1 MQETKNSSWYS
12 TVAGAL
18 FAFGGVMELFQWLRI
33 LRFMS
38 FSDYVQ
44 MLIWVASCA
53 VLAFALLTKRRD
65 IFLPVGFAL
74 AGIACLFFLNFRNVL
89 LLLGNWGMAF
99 LAVVFVTDYLPQLRE
114 QVKKFWFIPPAVVA
128 LATVLSIGGVWFV
141 AFLRLLAT
149 CAGMFLAAM
158 WVAYPEGL
166 PQQTVSTS
174 AETESSPA
182 TAASEIYCGLVK
194 HILLLLF
201 TCGIWLYIWIYRVT
215 GYTNNVEGEENR
227 NPTNKLLLC
236 LFVPFYVIYWMYK
249 TAQRL
254 DKMAAAKNI
263 PSDLSTLCLIL
274 AIFVPIIPPILM
286 QDKLNAIGD
295 YQAKGMPVCMIG
307 DGINDAPAL
316 KKANVGV
323 AMGGIGSDIAVDAA
337 DIVLVDDDVKELPHL
352 IALSKRMLTTIKVN
366 MSFSM
371 ILNFI
376 AIILAMLG
384 ILNPVFGALVH
395 NAGSVLVIINSAFL
409 LKWKRRAA

>member
-1 MQETKNSSWYS
+1 MQETKNSSRYS

-74 AGIACLFFLNFRNVL
+74 AGIACLFYLSFSNVL

-114 QVKKFWFIPPAVVA
+114 QMKKLWFIPPAVMA
-128 LATVLSIGGVWFV
+128 LATLLSIDSVRFLFLV
-141 AFLRLLAT
+141 LVFLRMLVI
-149 CAGMFLAAM
+149 CAGTFLAAM
-158 WVAYPEGL
+158 WIAYPEGL
-166 PQQTVSTS
+166 PQQTVSAS
-174 AETESSPA
+174 AETGST
-182 TAASEIYCGLVK
+182 TAAPAPEVYCGLVK

-215 GYTNNVEGEENR
+215 GYTNNVQGEENR
-227 NPTNKLLLC
+227 DPTNKLLLC

-286 QDKLNAIGD
+286 QDKLNAIV
-295 YQAKGMPVCMIG
+295 APTATPAAPV
-307 DGINDAPAL
+307 APAP
-316 KKANVGV
+316 APAAAPTSV
-323 AMGGIGSDIAVDAA
+323 SEAA
-337 DIVLVDDDVKELPHL
+337 DDLLKLKELL
-352 IALSKRMLTTIKVN
+352 DA
-366 MSFSM
+366 
-371 ILNFI
+371 
-376 AIILAMLG
+376 G
-384 ILNPVFGALVH
+384 ILTQEEFDAKKKQ
-395 NAGSVLVIINSAFL
+395 L
-409 LKWKRRAA
+409 LGL

>member
-18 FAFGGVMELFQWLRI
+18 FALGGVMELFQWLSVF
-33 LRFMS
+33 RFMS
-38 FSDYVQ
+38 FGGHVQ
-44 MLIWVASCA
+44 MLIWVASYA

-74 AGIACLFFLNFRNVL
+74 AGIACLFYLSFSNVL

-114 QVKKFWFIPPAVVA
+114 QMKKLWFIPPAVMA
-128 LATVLSIGGVWFV
+128 LATLLSIDSVRFLFLV
-141 AFLRLLAT
+141 LVFLRMLVI
-149 CAGMFLAAM
+149 CAGTFLAAM

-166 PQQTVSTS
+166 PQQTVSAS
-174 AETESSPA
+174 AETGST
-182 TAASEIYCGLVK
+182 TAAPAPEVYCGLVK

-215 GYTNNVEGEENR
+215 GYTNNVQGEENR
-227 NPTNKLLLC
+227 DPTNKLLLC

-286 QDKLNAIGD
+286 QDKLNDIVTGR
-295 YQAKGMPVCMIG
+295 V
-307 DGINDAPAL
+307 APA
-316 KKANVGV
+316 APAAAPVPAAAPTSV
-323 AMGGIGSDIAVDAA
+323 SEAA
-337 DIVLVDDDVKELPHL
+337 DDLLKLKELL
-352 IALSKRMLTTIKVN
+352 DA
-366 MSFSM
+366 
-371 ILNFI
+371 
-376 AIILAMLG
+376 G
-384 ILNPVFGALVH
+384 ILTQEEFDAKKKQ
-395 NAGSVLVIINSAFL
+395 L
-409 LKWKRRAA
+409 LGL

>member
-1 MQETKNSSWYS
+1 MQETKNSSRYS

-18 FAFGGVMELFQWLRI
+18 FAFGGVLQIVQWGVF
-33 LRFMS
+33 RFGLGIWPAG
-38 FSDYVQ
+38 YNVQ
-44 MLIWVASCA
+44 MLIWVASYA

-74 AGIACLFFLNFRNVL
+74 AGIACLFHMSFTNVL

-128 LATVLSIGGVWFV
+128 LATVLSIGGLWFV

-149 CAGMFLAAM
+149 CATCAGTFLAAM

-166 PQQTVSTS
+166 PQQTVSAS
-174 AETESSPA
+174 AETGGTTTTPA
-182 TAASEIYCGLVK
+182 PEVYCGLVK

-215 GYTNNVEGEENR
+215 GYTNNVQGEENR

-286 QDKLNAIGD
+286 QDKLNDIVTGRVA
-295 YQAKGMPVCMIG
+295 PV
-307 DGINDAPAL
+307 APA
-316 KKANVGV
+316 AAPAPAPAAAPASV
-323 AMGGIGSDIAVDAA
+323 SEAA
-337 DIVLVDDDVKELPHL
+337 DDLLKLKELL
-352 IALSKRMLTTIKVN
+352 DA
-366 MSFSM
+366 
-371 ILNFI
+371 
-376 AIILAMLG
+376 G
-384 ILNPVFGALVH
+384 ILTQEEFDTKKKQ
-395 NAGSVLVIINSAFL
+395 L
-409 LKWKRRAA
+409 LGL

>member
-1 MQETKNSSWYS
+1 MQEAKNSSWYS

-18 FAFGGVMELFQWLRI
+18 FAFAGVMQIVQWRVF
-33 LRFMS
+33 RFGLGIAPAS
-38 FSDYVQ
+38 YNIQ
-44 MLIWVASCA
+44 MLIWVASYA

-74 AGIACLFFLNFRNVL
+74 AGIACLFSLNFRNVL
-89 LLLGNWGMAF
+89 LLLGNLGMAF

-114 QVKKFWFIPPAVVA
+114 QVKKFWFIPPAVMA
-128 LATVLSIGGVWFV
+128 LATLLSIGSVLFV
-141 AFLRLLAT
+141 AFLRLLVT
-149 CAGMFLAAM
+149 CAGTFLAAM

-174 AETESSPA
+174 TETGCTTTTPA
-182 TAASEIYCGLVK
+182 PEVYCGLVK

-263 PSDLSTLCLIL
+263 PSDLSALCLIL

-286 QDKLNAIGD
+286 QEKLNAI
-295 YQAKGMPVCMIG
+295 V
-307 DGINDAPAL
+307 APA
-316 KKANVGV
+316 AAPAAYAAPAAPV
-323 AMGGIGSDIAVDAA
+323 APAPAPAAPASVSEAA
-337 DIVLVDDDVKELPHL
+337 DDLLKLKELL
-352 IALSKRMLTTIKVN
+352 DA
-366 MSFSM
+366 
-371 ILNFI
+371 
-376 AIILAMLG
+376 G
-384 ILNPVFGALVH
+384 ILTQEEFDAKKKQ
-395 NAGSVLVIINSAFL
+395 L
-409 LKWKRRAA
+409 LGL

>member
-1 MQETKNSSWYS
+1 MQETKTSSRYS

-99 LAVVFVTDYLPQLRE
+99 LAVVFVTDYLTQLRE

-128 LATVLSIGGVWFV
+128 LATVLPIGDIWFGDD
-141 AFLRLLAT
+141 FLGLLATCAT

-166 PQQTVSTS
+166 PQQTVSAS
-174 AETESSPA
+174 AETGST
-182 TAASEIYCGLVK
+182 TAAPAPEVYCGLVK

-286 QDKLNAIGD
+286 QDKLNDIVTGR
-295 YQAKGMPVCMIG
+295 V
-307 DGINDAPAL
+307 APA
-316 KKANVGV
+316 APAAAPAPAPAAAPTSV
-323 AMGGIGSDIAVDAA
+323 SEAA
-337 DIVLVDDDVKELPHL
+337 DDLLKLKELL
-352 IALSKRMLTTIKVN
+352 DA
-366 MSFSM
+366 
-371 ILNFI
+371 
-376 AIILAMLG
+376 G
-384 ILNPVFGALVH
+384 ILTQEEFDAKKKQ
-395 NAGSVLVIINSAFL
+395 L
-409 LKWKRRAA
+409 LGL

>member
-1 MQETKNSSWYS
+1 MQEAKNSSWYS

-18 FAFGGVMELFQWLRI
+18 FAFAGVMQIVQWRSV
-33 LRFMS
+33 RFGVGMRPAG
-38 FSDYVQ
+38 YNVQ
-44 MLIWVASCA
+44 MLIWVASYA

-74 AGIACLFFLNFRNVL
+74 AGIACLFHLKFRNFL

-128 LATVLSIGGVWFV
+128 LATVLSIGGVLFV
-141 AFLRLLAT
+141 AFLRLLVT
-149 CAGMFLAAM
+149 CAGTFLAAM

-166 PQQTVSTS
+166 PQQTVSAST
-174 AETESSPA
+174 ETGS
-182 TAASEIYCGLVK
+182 TAAAPAPEVYCGLVK

-201 TCGIWLYIWIYRVT
+201 TCGIWLVIWIYRVT

-286 QDKLNAIGD
+286 QDKLNAIV
-295 YQAKGMPVCMIG
+295 APTA
-307 DGINDAPAL
+307 APA
-316 KKANVGV
+316 APV
-323 AMGGIGSDIAVDAA
+323 APAPAPAAPASVSEAA
-337 DIVLVDDDVKELPHL
+337 DDLLKLKELL
-352 IALSKRMLTTIKVN
+352 DA
-366 MSFSM
+366 
-371 ILNFI
+371 
-376 AIILAMLG
+376 G
-384 ILNPVFGALVH
+384 ILTQEEFDAKKKQ
-395 NAGSVLVIINSAFL
+395 L
-409 LKWKRRAA
+409 LGL

>member
-1 MQETKNSSWYS
+1 MQETKTSSRYS

-18 FAFGGVMELFQWLRI
+18 FAFGGVLQIVQWGVF
-33 LRFMS
+33 RFGLGIAPAS
-38 FSDYVQ
+38 YNVQ
-44 MLIWVASCA
+44 MLIWVASYA

-114 QVKKFWFIPPAVVA
+114 QAKKFWFIPPAVVA

-149 CAGMFLAAM
+149 CAGTFLAAM

-166 PQQTVSTS
+166 PQQTVSAPT
-174 AETESSPA
+174 ETGST
-182 TAASEIYCGLVK
+182 TAAPASEIYCGLVK

-286 QDKLNAIGD
+286 QDKLNDIVTGR
-295 YQAKGMPVCMIG
+295 V
-307 DGINDAPAL
+307 APA
-316 KKANVGV
+316 APAAAPAPAPAPAAPASV
-323 AMGGIGSDIAVDAA
+323 SEAA
-337 DIVLVDDDVKELPHL
+337 DDLLKLKELL
-352 IALSKRMLTTIKVN
+352 DA
-366 MSFSM
+366 
-371 ILNFI
+371 
-376 AIILAMLG
+376 G
-384 ILNPVFGALVH
+384 ILTQEEFDAKKKQ
-395 NAGSVLVIINSAFL
+395 L
-409 LKWKRRAA
+409 LGL

>member
-1 MQETKNSSWYS
+1 MQETKNSSCYS

-38 FSDYVQ
+38 FSDHVQ
-44 MLIWVASCA
+44 VLIWVASCA

-74 AGIACLFFLNFRNVL
+74 AGIAYLFSLNFRNVL

-114 QVKKFWFIPPAVVA
+114 QMKKLWFIPPAVLA
-128 LATVLSIGGVWFV
+128 LATLLSIGIWFL
-141 AFLRLLAT
+141 AFLRLLVT
-149 CAGMFLAAM
+149 CAGAFLAAM
-158 WVAYPEGL
+158 WIAYPEGL
-166 PQQTVSTS
+166 PQQTVSAS
-174 AETESSPA
+174 AETGSTTTIPA
-182 TAASEIYCGLVK
+182 PEVYCGLVK

-215 GYTNNVEGEENR
+215 GYTNNVQGEENR

-254 DKMAAAKNI
+254 DRMAAAKNI

-286 QDKLNAIGD
+286 QDKLNAIV
-295 YQAKGMPVCMIG
+295 APTA
-307 DGINDAPAL
+307 APA
-316 KKANVGV
+316 AYAAPAAPAAPTPAPAAPTSV
-323 AMGGIGSDIAVDAA
+323 SEAA
-337 DIVLVDDDVKELPHL
+337 DDLLKLKELL
-352 IALSKRMLTTIKVN
+352 DA
-366 MSFSM
+366 
-371 ILNFI
+371 
-376 AIILAMLG
+376 G
-384 ILNPVFGALVH
+384 ILTQEEFDAKKKQ
-395 NAGSVLVIINSAFL
+395 L
-409 LKWKRRAA
+409 LGL

>member
-18 FAFGGVMELFQWLRI
+18 FALGGVMELFQWLSVF
-33 LRFMS
+33 RFMS
-38 FSDYVQ
+38 FGGHVQ
-44 MLIWVASCA
+44 MLIWVASYA

-74 AGIACLFFLNFRNVL
+74 AGIACLFYLSFSNVL

-114 QVKKFWFIPPAVVA
+114 QMKKLWFIPPAVMA
-128 LATVLSIGGVWFV
+128 LATLLSIDSVRFLV
-141 AFLRLLAT
+141 LVFLRRLVI
-149 CAGMFLAAM
+149 CAGTFLAAM

-166 PQQTVSTS
+166 PQQTVGAS
-174 AETESSPA
+174 AETGST
-182 TAASEIYCGLVK
+182 TAAPAPEVYCGLVK

-215 GYTNNVEGEENR
+215 GYTNNVQGEEDR

-263 PSDLSTLCLIL
+263 PSDLSPLCLIL

-286 QDKLNAIGD
+286 QDKLNDIVTGR
-295 YQAKGMPVCMIG
+295 V
-307 DGINDAPAL
+307 APA
-316 KKANVGV
+316 APAAAPAPAPAAAPASV
-323 AMGGIGSDIAVDAA
+323 SEAA
-337 DIVLVDDDVKELPHL
+337 DDLLKLKELL
-352 IALSKRMLTTIKVN
+352 DA
-366 MSFSM
+366 
-371 ILNFI
+371 
-376 AIILAMLG
+376 G
-384 ILNPVFGALVH
+384 ILTQEEFDAKKKQ
-395 NAGSVLVIINSAFL
+395 L
-409 LKWKRRAA
+409 LGL

>member
-18 FAFGGVMELFQWLRI
+18 FAFGGVMELFQWLSVF
-33 LRFMS
+33 RFMS
-38 FSDYVQ
+38 FGGHVQ
-44 MLIWVASCA
+44 MLIWVASYA

-74 AGIACLFFLNFRNVL
+74 AGIACLFYLSFSNVL

-114 QVKKFWFIPPAVVA
+114 QMKKLWFIPPAVMA
-128 LATVLSIGGVWFV
+128 LATLLSIDSVRFLFLV
-141 AFLRLLAT
+141 LVFLRMLVI
-149 CAGMFLAAM
+149 CAGTFLAAM
-158 WVAYPEGL
+158 WIAYPEGL
-166 PQQTVSTS
+166 PQQTVSAS
-174 AETESSPA
+174 AETGSTATTPA
-182 TAASEIYCGLVK
+182 PEVYCGLVK

-227 NPTNKLLLC
+227 DPTNKLLLC

-286 QDKLNAIGD
+286 QDKLNDIVTD
-295 YQAKGMPVCMIG
+295 RV
-307 DGINDAPAL
+307 APA
-316 KKANVGV
+316 APAAAPAPAPAAAPTSV
-323 AMGGIGSDIAVDAA
+323 SEAA
-337 DIVLVDDDVKELPHL
+337 DDLLKLKELL
-352 IALSKRMLTTIKVN
+352 DA
-366 MSFSM
+366 
-371 ILNFI
+371 
-376 AIILAMLG
+376 G
-384 ILNPVFGALVH
+384 ILTQEEFDAKKKQ
-395 NAGSVLVIINSAFL
+395 L
-409 LKWKRRAA
+409 LGL

>member
-44 MLIWVASCA
+44 MLIWVASYA

-114 QVKKFWFIPPAVVA
+114 QMKKLWFIPPAVMA
-128 LATVLSIGGVWFV
+128 LATLLSIDSVRFLFLV
-141 AFLRLLAT
+141 LVFLRMLVI
-149 CAGMFLAAM
+149 CAGTFLAAM
-158 WVAYPEGL
+158 WIAYPEGL
-166 PQQTVSTS
+166 PQQTVSAS
-174 AETESSPA
+174 AETGST
-182 TAASEIYCGLVK
+182 TAAPASEIYCGLVK

-215 GYTNNVEGEENR
+215 GYTNNVQGEENR

-286 QDKLNAIGD
+286 QDKLNDIVTGR
-295 YQAKGMPVCMIG
+295 V
-307 DGINDAPAL
+307 APA
-316 KKANVGV
+316 APAAAPAPAPAAAPTSV
-323 AMGGIGSDIAVDAA
+323 SEAA
-337 DIVLVDDDVKELPHL
+337 DDLLKLKELL
-352 IALSKRMLTTIKVN
+352 DA
-366 MSFSM
+366 
-371 ILNFI
+371 
-376 AIILAMLG
+376 G
-384 ILNPVFGALVH
+384 ILTQEEFDAKKKQ
-395 NAGSVLVIINSAFL
+395 L
-409 LKWKRRAA
+409 LGL

>member
-44 MLIWVASCA
+44 MLIWVASYA

-74 AGIACLFFLNFRNVL
+74 AGIARLFHMSFTNVL

-114 QVKKFWFIPPAVVA
+114 QVKKFWFVPPAVVA
-128 LATVLSIGGVWFV
+128 LAEVLSIGGVLFVPFLV
-141 AFLRLLAT
+141 AFLRLLVT
-149 CAGMFLAAM
+149 CAGTFLAAM

-166 PQQTVSTS
+166 PQQTVSAS
-174 AETESSPA
+174 AETGSTTTTPA
-182 TAASEIYCGLVK
+182 PEVYCGLVK

-215 GYTNNVEGEENR
+215 GYTNNVQGEENR
-227 NPTNKLLLC
+227 DPTNKLLLC

-254 DKMAAAKNI
+254 DKMAAAKSI

-286 QDKLNAIGD
+286 QDKLNDIVTGR
-295 YQAKGMPVCMIG
+295 V
-307 DGINDAPAL
+307 APA
-316 KKANVGV
+316 APAAAPAPAPAAAPTSV
-323 AMGGIGSDIAVDAA
+323 SEAA
-337 DIVLVDDDVKELPHL
+337 DDLLKLKELL
-352 IALSKRMLTTIKVN
+352 DA
-366 MSFSM
+366 
-371 ILNFI
+371 
-376 AIILAMLG
+376 G
-384 ILNPVFGALVH
+384 ILTQEEFDAKKKQ
-395 NAGSVLVIINSAFL
+395 L
-409 LKWKRRAA
+409 LGL

>member
-1 MQETKNSSWYS
+1 MQETKNSSRYS

-18 FAFGGVMELFQWLRI
+18 FAFGGVMELFQWLRVF
-33 LRFMS
+33 RFMS
-38 FSDYVQ
+38 FGGHVQ
-44 MLIWVASCA
+44 MLIWVASYA

-74 AGIACLFFLNFRNVL
+74 AGIACLFHMSFTNVL
-89 LLLGNWGMAF
+89 SLLGNWGMAF
-99 LAVVFVTDYLPQLRE
+99 WAVVFVTDYLPQLRE

-128 LATVLSIGGVWFV
+128 LATVLSNGSIGFV
-141 AFLRLLAT
+141 GFLGLLATCATCAT

-166 PQQTVSTS
+166 PQQTVSAS
-174 AETESSPA
+174 AETGSTTTTPA
-182 TAASEIYCGLVK
+182 PEVYCGLVK

-215 GYTNNVEGEENR
+215 GYTNNVQGEENR

-286 QDKLNAIGD
+286 QDKLNAIVAPTATPAA
-295 YQAKGMPVCMIG
+295 YA
-307 DGINDAPAL
+307 APA
-316 KKANVGV
+316 APAAPTPAPAAAPTSV
-323 AMGGIGSDIAVDAA
+323 SEAA
-337 DIVLVDDDVKELPHL
+337 DDLLKLKELL
-352 IALSKRMLTTIKVN
+352 DA
-366 MSFSM
+366 
-371 ILNFI
+371 
-376 AIILAMLG
+376 G
-384 ILNPVFGALVH
+384 ILTQEEFDAKKKQ
-395 NAGSVLVIINSAFL
+395 L
-409 LKWKRRAA
+409 LGL

>member
-1 MQETKNSSWYS
+1 MQETKNSSQYS

-18 FAFGGVMELFQWLRI
+18 FALGGVMELFQWLSI
-33 LRFMS
+33 FRFMS
-38 FSDYVQ
+38 FGGHVQ
-44 MLIWVASCA
+44 KLLWVASYA

-74 AGIACLFFLNFRNVL
+74 AGIACLFYMSFASVL

-128 LATVLSIGGVWFV
+128 LATVLSIGGIGFV
-141 AFLRLLAT
+141 GFLGLFAT

-166 PQQTVSTS
+166 PQQTVSAPT
-174 AETESSPA
+174 ETGSTTTTPA
-182 TAASEIYCGLVK
+182 PEVYCGLVK

-215 GYTNNVEGEENR
+215 GYTNNVQGEENR

-286 QDKLNAIGD
+286 QDKLNAIV
-295 YQAKGMPVCMIG
+295 APTA
-307 DGINDAPAL
+307 APA
-316 KKANVGV
+316 APV
-323 AMGGIGSDIAVDAA
+323 APAPAPAAPASVSEAA
-337 DIVLVDDDVKELPHL
+337 DDLLKLKELL
-352 IALSKRMLTTIKVN
+352 DA
-366 MSFSM
+366 
-371 ILNFI
+371 
-376 AIILAMLG
+376 G
-384 ILNPVFGALVH
+384 ILTQEEFDAKKKQ
-395 NAGSVLVIINSAFL
+395 L
-409 LKWKRRAA
+409 LGL